1 MVEEKS
7 TEAPVKTEK
16 QKAKEAQ
23 KAAEKAAKLEKLRL
37 KKEKQDELNK
47 ANSDKPAEKVK
58 KVEKVEKKAAV
69 YESDTKPGEM
79 KDILC
84 PLPDAYSPAYVEKA
98 WYSWWEKEGFFK
110 PEYNCGSIGEAVKKK
125 DKEIFMMVIPP
136 PNVTGKL
143 HLGHA
148 LTNAVED
155 AVTRWHRMSG
165 KICLWNPGCDHAG
178 IATQVVVEKKLMKE
192 NKISRS

>member
-37 KKEKQDELNK
+37 KKEKQDELEK
-47 ANSDKPAEKVK
+47 ANADKPAEKVK

-79 KDILC
+79 KDVLC

-98 WYSWWEKEGFFK
+98 WYSWWEKEGKGNFK
-110 PEYNCGSIGEAVKKK
+110 LVQIYILVG
-125 DKEIFMMVIPP
+125 
-136 PNVTGKL
+136 
-143 HLGHA
+143 
-148 LTNAVED
+148 
-155 AVTRWHRMSG
+155 
-165 KICLWNPGCDHAG
+165 
-178 IATQVVVEKKLMKE
+178 
-192 NKISRS
+192 